1 MLPWTDTVCGRFRAA
16 GAVSTLLLLLTGCAT
31 GPDEADLLPDEGPTT
46 LEVYERHLAG
56 LTGADPASADPAS
69 ADPAPAPAPASA
81 VRALWA
87 GEAVAPEASADS
99 RATQTALDDLRRD
112 FQRVP
117 NLEIVGY
124 VYPHWSGDLPVPGY
138 YTVFPLRES
147 APYAESGEGVY
158 LGVMP

>member
-1 MLPWTDTVCGRFRAA
+1 MLPWTDPVGGRFRAA

-56 LTGADPASADPAS
+56 LTGADPAS